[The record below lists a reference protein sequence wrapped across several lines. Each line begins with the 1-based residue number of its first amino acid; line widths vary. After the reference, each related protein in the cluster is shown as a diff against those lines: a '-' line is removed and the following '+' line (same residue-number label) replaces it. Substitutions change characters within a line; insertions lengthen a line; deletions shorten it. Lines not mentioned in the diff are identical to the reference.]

1 MEHLP
6 GGCEGSPDPSEVSSP
21 GKLSVLLI
29 SYNLIIRKDFYHSF
43 KFDIQYKGCG
53 TLQWDKHMP
62 VKVKILSHNK
72 TTTAEKG
79 TLLADIISTAG
90 IDLSLYCNRRGLCG
104 KCFVEIMKGDL
115 PVCDAQ
121 EKALLEQRHLEKNFR
136 LACKYRI
143 TEDME
148 INIPPTSIIQKTPV
162 LETGIH
168 LDLEVNPSVKKYA
181 LSLQKPDLQHPYSS
195 LELIEK
201 SLRKKG
207 LHISLEV
214 LKKLPKTL
222 ERGTGKISVVIFKDS
237 EIISV
242 ETGDTTENNYGLAI
256 DVGTSTLVVELV
268 DLNTGRRIDTQT
280 ANNSQMKYGADI
292 VSRISSVY
300 MDPKNLE
307 KLKDTII
314 RDLSRLIGQL
324 LKRNTIDPSL
334 VYEIVLAGNAPM
346 NHFLLGIPVNSL
358 ALAPFQAVFQTLPE
372 LSAQQVGFRI
382 NSSGK
387 AYIAPNIKS
396 FVGGD
401 ISAGLLAADLAAR
414 KGNIL
419 FIDLGTNGEIVLK
432 KEKRIITTSTAA
444 GPAFEGMN
452 ISSGMLAFPG
462 AIYKA
467 ERKKRLT
474 LHTRGKEPP
483 KGICGTGLIDLVAI
497 FLNLGR
503 ISPTGVIQNKNK
515 VITIAKNISL
525 TQKDIR
531 EIQLA
536 VAAIKSGTQMM
547 LEIHKLKKDDLDGIF
562 IAGAFGNYLNIQ
574 NAMTLGLLPP
584 INPEKIFFIGNSS
597 LAGAKALLL
606 SEHAKQKTEALV
618 NKIQYVSL
626 ATNPKFQDT
635 FIAALDFGW
644 KSDSQ

>member
-1 MEHLP
+1 
-6 GGCEGSPDPSEVSSP
+6 
-21 GKLSVLLI
+21 
-29 SYNLIIRKDFYHSF
+29 
-43 KFDIQYKGCG
+43 
-53 TLQWDKHMP
+53 MP
-62 VKVKILSHNK
+62 MKIKILSHNK

-104 KCFVEIMKGDL
+104 KCFVEIVKGD
-115 PVCDAQ
+115 PPACDAQ
-121 EKALLEQRHLEKNFR
+121 EKALLEQRHLGKHFR

-143 TEDME
+143 TEDVE
-148 INIPPTSIIQKTPV
+148 INIPPASIIQKTLV
-162 LETGIH
+162 LETGLH
-168 LDLEVNPSVKKYA
+168 LDLEVNPSVKKYV

-195 LELIEK
+195 LELFAR

-207 LHISLEV
+207 LRISIEV
-214 LKKLPKTL
+214 LKKMPKTL
-222 ERGTGKISVVIFKDS
+222 ERGTGKITAAIFKDS

-242 ETGDTTENNYGLAI
+242 EKGDTTEDNYGLAVDI
-256 DVGTSTLVVELV
+256 GTSTLVVELV
-268 DLNTGRRIDTQT
+268 DLNTGRSIDTQT

-292 VSRISSVY
+292 VSRISFAY

-307 KLKDTII
+307 KLQGAIVNDV
-314 RDLSRLIGQL
+314 SRMTSQL
-324 LKRNTIDPSL
+324 LQRNKIKSAC

-358 ALAPFQAVFQTLPE
+358 ALAPFHAAFQTLPE

-432 KEKRIITTSTAA
+432 NEKRIITTSTAA

-474 LHTRGKEPP
+474 LHTIAKKPP

-515 VITIAKNISL
+515 VIPIAKNISL

-547 LEIHKLKKDDLDGIF
+547 LEIHKLQKDDLDVIF
-562 IAGAFGNYLNIQ
+562 IAGAFGNYLNIR

-584 INPEKIFFIGNSS
+584 IDPEKIFFIGNSS
-597 LAGAKALLL
+597 LAGARALLL
-606 SEHAKQKTEALV
+606 SEHAKQKSEALV

-644 KSDSQ
+644 RSDTQ

>member
-1 MEHLP
+1 ML
-6 GGCEGSPDPSEVSSP
+6 
-21 GKLSVLLI
+21 
-29 SYNLIIRKDFYHSF
+29 
-43 KFDIQYKGCG
+43 
-53 TLQWDKHMP
+53 

-104 KCFVEIMKGDL
+104 KCFVEIVKGD
-115 PVCDAQ
+115 PPACDAQ
-121 EKALLEQRHLEKNFR
+121 EKALLEQRHLGKHFR

-143 TEDME
+143 TEDVE
-148 INIPPTSIIQKTPV
+148 INIPPASIIQKTLV
-162 LETGIH
+162 LETGLH
-168 LDLEVNPSVKKYA
+168 LDLEVNPSVKKYV

-195 LELIEK
+195 LELFAR

-207 LHISLEV
+207 LRISIEV
-214 LKKLPKTL
+214 LKKMPKTL
-222 ERGTGKISVVIFKDS
+222 ERGTGKITAAIFKDS

-242 ETGDTTENNYGLAI
+242 EKGDTTEDNYGLAVDI
-256 DVGTSTLVVELV
+256 GTSTLVVELV
-268 DLNTGRRIDTQT
+268 DLNTGRSIDTQT

-292 VSRISSVY
+292 VSRISFAY

-307 KLKDTII
+307 KLQGAIVNDV
-314 RDLSRLIGQL
+314 SRMTSQL
-324 LKRNTIDPSL
+324 LQRNKIKSAC

-358 ALAPFQAVFQTLPE
+358 ALAPFHAAFQTLPE

-432 KEKRIITTSTAA
+432 NEKRIITTSTAA

-474 LHTRGKEPP
+474 LHTIAKKPP

-515 VITIAKNISL
+515 VIPIAKNISL

-547 LEIHKLKKDDLDGIF
+547 LEIHKLQKDDLDVIF
-562 IAGAFGNYLNIQ
+562 IAGAFGNYLNIR

-584 INPEKIFFIGNSS
+584 IDPEKIFFIGNSS
-597 LAGAKALLL
+597 LAGARALLL
-606 SEHAKQKTEALV
+606 SEHAKQKSEALV

-644 KSDSQ
+644 RSDTQ